1 MLSRNVTYTLHLL
14 QANGNVKVTFSSVG
28 AFYFL
33 PREAAV
39 RIHASKTKLYGSVRQ
54 PPRYKID
61 LVEHM
66 AECDQNY
73 ARVIKLFPDHAQ
85 ADHRDLLLCFGE
97 EVVNVRMSVLERSRY
112 TSVILLNQEASF
124 MAPSNSIRI
133 RVYHDAKS
141 AEVIEIQNQRRFE
154 AIYDYPNPKMRQ
166 RDEKQQINRFLGEF
180 LGFCLTFG
188 ASREI
193 PYERAVTIR

>member
-73 ARVIKLFPDHAQ
+73 ARVIKLFPDHAE

-112 TSVILLNQEASF
+112 TSVILLKQEASF
-124 MAPSNSIRI
+124 MARSNSIRI

-166 RDEKQQINRFLGEF
+166 RDEKKQINRFLGEF
-180 LGFCLTFG
+180 LGFCLTYG
-188 ASREI
+188 ASSEI

>member
-1 MLSRNVTYTLHLL
+1 MRKSR
-14 QANGNVKVTFSSVG
+14 
-28 AFYFL
+28 
-33 PREAAV
+33 
-39 RIHASKTKLYGSVRQ
+39 
-54 PPRYKID
+54 RYKID

-133 RVYHDAKS
+133 RV
-141 AEVIEIQNQRRFE
+141 IEIQNQRRFE

-166 RDEKQQINRFLGEF
+166 RDEKKQINRFLGEF

-188 ASREI
+188 ASREL

>member
-1 MLSRNVTYTLHLL
+1 MR
-14 QANGNVKVTFSSVG
+14 K
-28 AFYFL
+28 
-33 PREAAV
+33 
-39 RIHASKTKLYGSVRQ
+39 

-112 TSVILLNQEASF
+112 TSVILLKQEASF
-124 MAPSNSIRI
+124 MARSNSIRI
-133 RVYHDAKS
+133 RVYHDA
-141 AEVIEIQNQRRFE
+141 
-154 AIYDYPNPKMRQ
+154 
-166 RDEKQQINRFLGEF
+166 
-180 LGFCLTFG
+180 
-188 ASREI
+188 
-193 PYERAVTIR
+193 

>member
-1 MLSRNVTYTLHLL
+1 M
-14 QANGNVKVTFSSVG
+14 
-28 AFYFL
+28 
-33 PREAAV
+33 
-39 RIHASKTKLYGSVRQ
+39 RQ

-112 TSVILLNQEASF
+112 TSVILLNQEASS
-124 MAPSNSIRI
+124 MAPSNRIRI

-154 AIYDYPNPKMRQ
+154 AIYDYPNSKMRQ
-166 RDEKQQINRFLGEF
+166 RDEKKQINRFLGEF

-188 ASREI
+188 TSSEM